1 MNCGSCSFFSLASF
15 YQTELSLTP
24 RLPRSCCAFGAGVR
38 STTCSE
44 GTAPL
49 APGAPHPSLY
59 TISRPLISWASLRK
73 GSAKTGTQSSREQI
87 ASCTVSSLY
96 YMSLVPL
103 PPMMIFYLSNTYSN
117 DDFYRHQVSPARE
130 IWKTAVAS
138 WKCFFTD
145 GSDRVNNTKVRS
157 KGMLFY
163 L

>member
-1 MNCGSCSFFSLASF
+1 VNCGSCSFFSLASF

-103 PPMMIFYLSNTYSN
+103 PPMMIFYLPNNNPTLILMMIFIVIRY
-117 DDFYRHQVSPARE
+117 HQPAKFERRRWPLESVSSP
-130 IWKTAVAS
+130 
-138 WKCFFTD
+138 TD
-145 GSDRVNNTKVRS
+145 RIV
-157 KGMLFY
+157 
-163 L
+163 